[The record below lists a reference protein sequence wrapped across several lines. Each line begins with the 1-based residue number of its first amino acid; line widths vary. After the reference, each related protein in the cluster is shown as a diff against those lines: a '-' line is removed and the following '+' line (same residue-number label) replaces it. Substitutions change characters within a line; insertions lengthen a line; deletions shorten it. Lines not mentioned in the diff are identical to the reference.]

1 MSKNDL
7 VAVMQKAVSL
17 LDKGE
22 AKKANGVL
30 KRALVREFN
39 SGMFIDDEEWEKEM
53 GR

>member
-1 MSKNDL
+1 MEKDL
-7 VAVMQKAVSL
+7 IVVMQTAISL

-22 AKKANGVL
+22 ASKANGVL

>member
-1 MSKNDL
+1 MNTQMEKDL
-7 VAVMQKAVSL
+7 IVVMQMAISL

-39 SGMFIDDEEWEKEM
+39 SGK
-53 GR
+53 

>member
-1 MSKNDL
+1 MMMNGKKKWVDSMKEDL
-7 VAVMQKAVSL
+7 IVVMQMAIQL

-39 SGMFIDDEEWEKEM
+39 SGK
-53 GR
+53 